1 MPTPPKPSVTRA
13 RSVDPDTETR
23 ILEAAR
29 RVFTRRGTAGARM
42 QEIAVEAGVN
52 SALLYYYYR
61 SKQAL
66 SERVFMDAAS
76 HLFAVMTPLAAHGTT
91 IDELVHQYV
100 HTYID
105 TVRDVPFL
113 PGYVVAEMHLH
124 PERIQG
130 LLARAAGVNPSTLM
144 QSALARI
151 HVLLQEGI
159 ATGKIRPLT
168 PRQALISV
176 FAVTVMPFVARP
188 ILTSLLGMD
197 DEAFEAFLDERRREL
212 PDFIL
217 HGLQP

>member
-1 MPTPPKPSVTRA
+1 MPTPPQSA
-13 RSVDPDTETR
+13 ADRSSPADPDAETR
-23 ILEAAR
+23 ILVAAR

-42 QEIAVEAGVN
+42 QEIATEAGVN
-52 SALLYYYYR
+52 SALLYYYFR

-66 SERVFMDAAS
+66 AERVFVDAAT
-76 HLFAVMTPLAAHGTT
+76 HLFAVMTPLAAHGAT
-91 IDELVHQYV
+91 IDDLVHQFV

-105 TVRDVPFL
+105 TVRNVPFL

-124 PERIQG
+124 PERIQA
-130 LLARAAGVNPSTLM
+130 LLAKAAGVSPSTLM

-159 ATGKIRPLT
+159 ATGTVRVLT

-176 FAVTVMPFVARP
+176 FAVTVIPFVARP

-197 DEAFEAFLDERRREL
+197 AQGFDDFLDERRREL

-217 HGLQP
+217 HGLRP

>member
-1 MPTPPKPSVTRA
+1 MPKQLPTDQTA
-13 RSVDPDTETR
+13 DPDTETR
-23 ILEAAR
+23 ILEAAQ

-42 QEIAVEAGVN
+42 QEIAAEAGVN
-52 SALLYYYYR
+52 SALLYYYFR

-66 SERVFMDAAS
+66 SERVFVDAAS
-76 HLFAVMTPLAAHGTT
+76 HLFAVMTPLAAQGAT
-91 IDELVHQYV
+91 IDDLVHLFV
-100 HTYID
+100 ETYID
-105 TVRDVPFL
+105 TVRKVPFL
-113 PGYVVAEMHLH
+113 PGYVVAEMHQH
-124 PERIQG
+124 PERIQA
-130 LLARAAGVNPSTLM
+130 LLARAAGVNPATLM

-159 ATGKIRPLT
+159 ASGTIRPLT

-197 DEAFEAFLDERRREL
+197 GQGFDDFLDERRREL

-217 HGLQP
+217 HGLRP